1 MNPQMNY
8 TPQQVMGHDSYS
20 VPCRVGNWAED
31 EYMGALLTADHMA
44 RSEKG
49 MLMTQKLESTLGSAL
64 APAELSVLHPDGN
77 VHFGDQIMLSN
88 APTAALTSMCTAL
101 RRCRT
106 SVWCCA
112 SVTLTVGARSS
123 SRGELRQRLG
133 EGDH

>member
-8 TPQQVMGHDSYS
+8 TPQQGMGHDSYS

-77 VHFGDQIMLSN
+77 VHFGDQIMLVPN
-88 APTAALTSMCTAL
+88 DPK
-101 RRCRT
+101 RRAGRIP
-106 SVWCCA
+106 
-112 SVTLTVGARSS
+112 LP
-123 SRGELRQRLG
+123 RGQFLCV
-133 EGDH
+133 

>member
-64 APAELSVLHPDGN
+64 APAAVR
-77 VHFGDQIMLSN
+77 Q
-88 APTAALTSMCTAL
+88 APEQTGS
-101 RRCRT
+101 RRYIPARRT
-106 SVWCCA
+106 H
-112 SVTLTVGARSS
+112 L
-123 SRGELRQRLG
+123 
-133 EGDH
+133 